1 MSIPNNMKIWFEKEF
16 KGRVRFDE
24 PMSGH
29 TSFRIGGPADV
40 LVFPETKRELALLI
54 RKAVDDGVL
63 WIVIGGGTNLL
74 VKDHGIR
81 GIVIST
87 LKQKAVMETETIDE
101 QITHIRTSAGTKLNE
116 ICRLACQKGFRGMNF
131 AMGIPGT
138 VGGAIVMNA
147 GTVDGAIQD
156 VLYSVEYADKDGF
169 LKKADR
175 EDFLYSYRHFAL
187 KGTDDFRSSGMP
199 VIVEAVFEMAS
210 GDPEI
215 LQKEAKIFLEKR
227 FSTQPSG
234 VGNAGCFFKNP
245 SGREPAGK
253 LIDLA
258 GLKGYGIGGAFV
270 SEKHANYIVNSGT
283 ATADDVLSL
292 SHVIQEKVFRMF
304 QVKLEPEVRI
314 VG

>member
-1 MSIPNNMKIWFEKEF
+1 MSIPNDMKIWLEMEF
-16 KGRVRFDE
+16 KGHVRFDE
-24 PMSGH
+24 PMSKH

-40 LVFPETKRELALLI
+40 LVFPATKRELAVLI
-54 RKAVDDGVL
+54 TKAADNGVP

-74 VKDHGIR
+74 VKDGGIR

-87 LKQKAVMETETIDE
+87 QKQKAVMEAATINE
-101 QITHIRTSAGTKLNE
+101 QITHIRTSAGTKLNA
-116 ICRLACQKGFRGMNF
+116 ICRLACQKGLRGMNF
-131 AMGIPGT
+131 AIGIPGT
-138 VGGAIVMNA
+138 VGGAIAMNA
-147 GTVDGAIQD
+147 GTADGAMQD
-156 VLYSVEYADKDGF
+156 VLYSVEYIDTDGF
-169 LKKADR
+169 LKKAEK
-175 EDFLYSYRHFAL
+175 EDFLFSYRHFVL
-187 KGTDDFRSSGMP
+187 KGTDDFGSSGMP
-199 VIVEAVFEMAS
+199 VIVEAVFEMVS

-215 LQKEAKIFLEKR
+215 LEQEAKIAFEKR
-227 FSTQPSG
+227 SSSQPSG

-245 SGREPAGK
+245 SGQEPAGR